1 MAFRSTKEYPHG
13 TNARFTLNGCKCD
26 ACSKAHRT
34 YEAERRARIEP
45 AYVSAITAREHCREL
60 MAAGVGLKQI
70 VKRSGVPQGTLW
82 KLLYGKDG
90 RPSKRVR
97 KSTQDRLL
105 AVSPADRADGAKID
119 AGPTWVLI
127 DEMLAAGV
135 PKVRIAHHL
144 GQSTQGLQLSR
155 NLVSVRN
162 ARAVADLH
170 RRWRA
175 GEVELARHD
184 RHGNTRVATPPA
196 AERRPPA
203 DISDL
208 LLDLAEIIEERNAQ
222 PWRAQAACRNR
233 PTYLWFPARG
243 DAETAEKAT
252 LICRSCLVR
261 SECRQANLDQPV
273 GIFAGLSAQAR
284 REIRRERPAA
294 EPRRFPFDSLE
305 RYLLARYGD
314 DGTAGS
320 GTSDERQLSD
330 TRIGV
335 LIGHDRAT
343 VNRWRGAGLV
353 PEQSAK
359 RICTHLD
366 VPYAAVWPVREEVA
380 A

>member
-1 MAFRSTKEYPHG
+1 MAFTATKQYEHG
-13 TNARFTLNGCKCD
+13 SNARFTLNGCRCT
-26 ACSKAHRT
+26 ACTKAHRT

-97 KSTQDRLL
+97 KATQDRLL
-105 AVSPADRADGAKID
+105 AVSPADRADGAKIG
-119 AGPTWVLI
+119 AAPTWVLI

-135 PKVRIAHHL
+135 PKVRIAQHI
-144 GQSTQGLQLSR
+144 GQRGPGLQLSR
-155 NLVSVRN
+155 NLVSARN
-162 ARAVADLH
+162 ARAVAELH
-170 RRWRA
+170 ARWRA
-175 GEVELARHD
+175 
-184 RHGNTRVATPPA
+184 PPPI
-196 AERRPPA
+196 ERRPPA

-208 LLDLAEIIEERNAQ
+208 LLDLAEIVEERNAQ

-243 DAETAEKAT
+243 DAETADKAT

-284 REIRRERPAA
+284 REIRRERPVA
-294 EPRRFPFDSLE
+294 EPLRFSFEDLE
-305 RYLLARYGD
+305 RYLFARYGD

-343 VNRWRGAGLV
+343 VNRWRGTGLV
-353 PEQSAK
+353 PQPSAK